1 MKYIDTDPI
10 IFLEQ
15 NMATRNATPLQP
27 SAANLSAEQMRA
39 AIPKLE
45 RRIRELEEFD
55 PKSLTHRDDP
65 RLEALENKLSDTVI
79 GVFGHETLEYH
90 RFCPRSL
97 DTAGYNMYTETSLH
111 KVIQSVQDSKQRE
124 ILNLRTIIELFNEKL
139 EDGGESPAS
148 RARRTFGELDLHPE
162 IERACSKLFADN
174 HYAESVETAC
184 KVLDMLVKL
193 RSMRTDP
200 SGTELMQLVF
210 SPKSP
215 ILRFNEQQNDSEK
228 SEQQGMMY
236 LYAGAM
242 LAIRNPRAHGLLE
255 DHPEN
260 AISYISFISTL
271 AKALDRT
278 RA

>member
-1 MKYIDTDPI
+1 
-10 IFLEQ
+10 
-15 NMATRNATPLQP
+15 MAGRKPPPPQP
-27 SAANLSAEQMRA
+27 TAANLSAEQMRS

-45 RRIRELEEFD
+45 RRIRDLEDFD
-55 PKSLTHRDDP
+55 PNSLTQRSDP
-65 RLEALENKLSDTVI
+65 RLDALENKLEDTVAD
-79 GVFGHETLEYH
+79 VFGHGTLEYN
-90 RFCPRSL
+90 RFRPHAL
-97 DTAGYNMYTETSLH
+97 DTAGYNMMYETPLGEVIRSVH
-111 KVIQSVQDSKQRE
+111 KSKQRE
-124 ILNLRTIIELFNEKL
+124 ITNLRTIIELFNEKL

-162 IERACSKLFADN
+162 IARACSKLFADC
-174 HYAESVETAC
+174 HYAEAVENAC
-184 KVLDMLVKL
+184 KVLDMLVKM

-215 ILRFNEQQNDSEK
+215 ILKFNEQQSDSER

-242 LAIRNPRAHGLLE
+242 LAIRNPRAHGLVQ

-260 AISYISFISTL
+260 AVGYISYISLL

-278 RA
+278 NT

>member
-1 MKYIDTDPI
+1 MVGRKP
-10 IFLEQ
+10 
-15 NMATRNATPLQP
+15 TPPQP
-27 SAANLSAEQMRA
+27 APANLSAEQMRS

-45 RRIRELEEFD
+45 RRIRDLEEFNPD
-55 PKSLTHRDDP
+55 SISQRGDP
-65 RLEALENKLSDTVI
+65 RLEALENKLEDTVA
-79 GVFGHETLEYH
+79 GVFGHDTIEFK
-90 RFCPRSL
+90 RFRPHSL
-97 DTAGYNMYTETSLH
+97 DTAGYNVMYETPLAD
-111 KVIQSVQDSKQRE
+111 VIRSVHESKQRE
-124 ILNLRTIIELFNEKL
+124 ITNLRTIIELFNEKL
-139 EDGGESPAS
+139 EDGGESPTA

-162 IERACSKLFADN
+162 VARASAKLFTDG
-174 HYAESVETAC
+174 HYAEAVENAC
-184 KVLDMLVKL
+184 KVLDMLVKM

-215 ILRFNEQQNDSEK
+215 ILKFNDQQNDSEK

-242 LAIRNPRAHGLLE
+242 LAIRNPRAHGLVN

-260 AISYISFISTL
+260 AVGYISFISLL

-278 RA
+278 ST

>member
-1 MKYIDTDPI
+1 
-10 IFLEQ
+10 
-15 NMATRNATPLQP
+15 MATRKPPPPQL

-55 PKSLTHRDDP
+55 PNSLTQRGDP
-65 RLEALENKLSDTVI
+65 RLEALENKLKDTVTD
-79 GVFGHETLEYH
+79 VFGQGTIEYS
-90 RFCPRSL
+90 RFRPRSL
-97 DTAGYNMYTETSLH
+97 DTAGYNLMYETPLRD
-111 KVIQSVQDSKQRE
+111 VIQGVHEGTQRE
-124 ILNLRTIIELFNEKL
+124 LVNLRTIIELLNEKL
-139 EDGGESPAS
+139 EDGGELPAS
-148 RARRTFGELDLHPE
+148 RARRTFDDLDLHPE
-162 IERACSKLFADN
+162 IERACSKLFADG

-184 KVLDMLVKL
+184 KMLDMLVK
-193 RSMRTDP
+193 MRTMRMDP

-210 SPKSP
+210 SPKVP
-215 ILRFNEQQNDSEK
+215 ILKFNEQQNDSEK

-242 LAIRNPRAHGLLE
+242 LAIRNPRAHGLVQ

-260 AISYISFISTL
+260 AISYISFISML

-278 RA
+278 ST